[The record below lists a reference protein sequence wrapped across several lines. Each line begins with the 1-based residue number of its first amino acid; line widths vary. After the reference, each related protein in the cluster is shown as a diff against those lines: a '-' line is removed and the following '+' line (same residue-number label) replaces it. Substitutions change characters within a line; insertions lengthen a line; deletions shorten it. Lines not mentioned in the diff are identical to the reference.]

1 MKDKL
6 SAFERRLEILF
17 LLNKCKETTAVKLAY
32 YFAVSKDTIFRD
44 VDFLNRYAPIY
55 TKRGMFGG
63 IFINDES
70 RKNLFLYLS
79 DNEEKLLK
87 KLSANLDDTAKY
99 YINNIL
105 NKYSEQI
112 FKAKNR
118 YIILSFTKKARKIT
132 AVQYNGKQIHSG
144 MDEPSGRYAKTIV
157 LLLLHPSF

>member
-1 MKDKL
+1 MNADLKYCFYLINAK
-6 SAFERRLEILF
+6 
-17 LLNKCKETTAVKLAY
+17 NKCKERTAVKLAY
-32 YFAVSKDTIFRD
+32 YFAVNKDTIFRD

-105 NKYSEQI
+105 NKYSKPRI
-112 FKAKNR
+112 G
-118 YIILSFTKKARKIT
+118 T
-132 AVQYNGKQIHSG
+132 
-144 MDEPSGRYAKTIV
+144 
-157 LLLLHPSF
+157 

>member
-32 YFAVSKDTIFRD
+32 YFAVSTIFRD

-105 NKYSEQI
+105 NKYSKPRI
-112 FKAKNR
+112 G
-118 YIILSFTKKARKIT
+118 T
-132 AVQYNGKQIHSG
+132 
-144 MDEPSGRYAKTIV
+144 
-157 LLLLHPSF
+157 

>member
-17 LLNKCKETTAVKLAY
+17 LLNKCKETTAVELAY

-70 RKNLFLYLS
+70 RKQ
-79 DNEEKLLK
+79 
-87 KLSANLDDTAKY
+87 
-99 YINNIL
+99 
-105 NKYSEQI
+105 YSEQI

-144 MDEPSGRYAKTIV
+144 IESLNYNV
-157 LLLLHPSF
+157 LDGYSNEQPSFLICRNAVSVDN

>member
-17 LLNKCKETTAVKLAY
+17 LLNKCKETTAVELAY

-70 RKNLFLYLS
+70 SKNLLLYLS
-79 DNEEKLLK
+79 DDEEKLLK

-105 NKYSEQI
+105 NKYSKPRI
-112 FKAKNR
+112 G
-118 YIILSFTKKARKIT
+118 T
-132 AVQYNGKQIHSG
+132 
-144 MDEPSGRYAKTIV
+144 
-157 LLLLHPSF
+157 

>member
-17 LLNKCKETTAVKLAY
+17 LLNKCKETTAVELAY

-70 RKNLFLYLS
+70 RKIYCYTYQTMRKNS
-79 DNEEKLLK
+79 LK
-87 KLSANLDDTAKY
+87 NCQQILM
-99 YINNIL
+99 IRQNI
-105 NKYSEQI
+105 I
-112 FKAKNR
+112 
-118 YIILSFTKKARKIT
+118 
-132 AVQYNGKQIHSG
+132 
-144 MDEPSGRYAKTIV
+144 
-157 LLLLHPSF
+157 